1 MKSMIDYLGKLER
14 QITRFS
20 LQVILTVLGPEA
32 AGRYLSYSPIVRR
45 TQARILWL
53 HEQIRSRYGQKAAN
67 RFATDYLSARPRLQD
82 YGIVLV
88 GTGRCRPSEDALA
101 AAMPAILR
109 TAERNSGA
117 SIALVSNLL
126 QRGDIDLALKLAD
139 DLGGD
144 TRTGEKVDWPALLH
158 ALLPHHLY
166 ETKLD
171 RLALA
176 NSARSEVCKNR
187 LLIMDEKLAPAA
199 IRSLASGAEKVT
211 LLQYKDLYGRIDL
224 AEIQAEIPE
233 CEITIEHGR
242 SRVDR
247 FHQRYYDIHMKTLE
261 AAEAFSK
268 SFIMKVPWVA
278 QNVPDLEAFGRDLTL
293 ELSDKLFFKT
303 LRLEGIY
310 QAAIDPSFDSVVVSF
325 GNSFELFRFFYST
338 PALWTDS
345 RIKGCCRSQKIQT
358 VTKYPNRI
366 ADMQRRAAVG
376 SRDPILAVLVELE
389 ERRDSVEAS
398 APPTKV
404 GEYLLLADGT
414 DTGTTKK
421 RSSERNSIAFV
432 ANDSRPYLQT
442 SLQLAMH
449 LHSRFNVDILLT
461 QGNPAKVQQSLDKL
475 PQVADL
481 TAEGGVQKP
490 RVHKVA
496 APPPDKTT
504 TSLFSDVFLLAIAE
518 SAANFFTVHAE
529 DLTVRV
535 ALDAMLSDG
544 LPLATLQTMGNT
556 RRVAAHLKEQSY
568 SAIAISPIRTA
579 NNAMFATIARSLGVP
594 SIAVE
599 PHFLNAAY
607 CRYGTVSS
615 DYAAIY
621 SDYFA
626 QEYDRF
632 FGIPKDRCYAIGSPR
647 VLQPEGYDP
656 IASRKAARSRIGLHE
671 GDPPVVAFPTQPMP
685 REYILAVWRMIIR
698 ATKTLDRPVRVILKT
713 HPEEGPGHVARYR
726 QVILEEDAST
736 FCFVADVDIKD
747 LLIASEFVLNCYSTT
762 AIEAAVLERNVAI
775 VGLDSVDYPMPWHEI
790 LGVPRC
796 NNAKCI
802 AEAISDALQPGS
814 EASLWTKRFKEKNPT
829 FFDNSTFGRLADAIE
844 DIIAKGPRNIR
855 RNDELPSS
863 LFVTAPFREYLV

>member
-1 MKSMIDYLGKLER
+1 MKSIIDYLGKLER

-20 LQVILTVLGPEA
+20 LQAILMVLGAKA
-32 AGRYLSYSPIVRR
+32 AGTYLSYSPFVRR

-53 HEQIRSRYGQKAAN
+53 HEQIRSRSGRAAAD
-67 RFATDYLSARPRLQD
+67 RFAVDYLSARPRLQD

-88 GTGRCRPSEDALA
+88 GTGRHRPHEEALA

-109 TAERNSGA
+109 TADRNAGA
-117 SIALVSNLL
+117 SVALVSTLL
-126 QRGDIDLALKLAD
+126 ERGDIDLALKLAD
-139 DLGGD
+139 DLGGNS
-144 TRTGEKVDWPALLH
+144 RSGEKVDWPALLH

-171 RLALA
+171 RLAFA
-176 NSARSEVCKNR
+176 NSTRSERCKNR

-247 FHQRYYDIHMKTLE
+247 FHQRYYDIHMKTLK

-268 SFIMKVPWVA
+268 SFIAKVPWVA
-278 QNVPDLEAFGRDLTL
+278 QYVPDLEAFGRDLTL

-325 GNSFELFRFFYST
+325 GNSFELFRLFYSA
-338 PALWTDS
+338 PALWEDS
-345 RIKGCCRSQKIQT
+345 RLKGCCRSQKIQT
-358 VTKYPNRI
+358 VTKYPSRI

-376 SRDPILAVLVELE
+376 SRDPVLAVLVDLE
-389 ERRDSVEAS
+389 ERRDTLDAS
-398 APPTKV
+398 TPPPRIRD
-404 GEYLLLADGT
+404 YLLSADNT
-414 DTGTTKK
+414 AAATT
-421 RSSERNSIAFV
+421 RRRASERNSVAFV
-432 ANDSRPYLQT
+432 ANDSRPYLHT
-442 SLQLAMH
+442 SLQLATH
-449 LHSRFNVDILLT
+449 LQRRFNVDLLLT
-461 QGNPAKVQQSLDKL
+461 QGNPTKVQQFLDKL
-475 PQVADL
+475 PQANFV

-490 RVHKVA
+490 KVLKVA
-496 APPPDKTT
+496 APPPDRATT
-504 TSLFSDVFLLAIAE
+504 NLFSDIFLLSISE
-518 SAANFFTVHAE
+518 SVANLFVAYKD

-544 LPLATLQTMGNT
+544 LPLATLHTMGNT
-556 RRVAAHLKEQSY
+556 RRVAVHLKEQNY

-579 NNAMFATIARSLGVP
+579 NNAMFATIARIRGVP

-599 PHFLNAAY
+599 PHFLNSAY
-607 CRYGTVSS
+607 CRYGSISS

-647 VLQPEGYDP
+647 VLQPVGYNP

-671 GDPPVVAFPTQPMP
+671 GDPAVVAFPTQPMP
-685 REYILAVWRMIIR
+685 RDYILAVWRMIIR
-698 ATKTLDRPVRVILKT
+698 AAKTLDRPVRVILKT

-762 AIEAAVLERNVAI
+762 AIEAAILERNVAI
-775 VGLDSVDYPMPWHEI
+775 VGLEGVDYPMPWHEI

-796 NNAKCI
+796 NTAKRI
-802 AEAISDALQPGS
+802 AEVISEALQPGS
-814 EASLWTKRFKEKNPT
+814 EASLWTERFKEQNPT
-829 FFDNSTFGRLADAIE
+829 FFDNSTYDRLETVVE
-844 DIIAKGPRNIR
+844 DIIAKGSKGIR
-855 RNDELPSS
+855 RHDELPSS
-863 LFVTAPFREYLV
+863 LFVTAPFKEYLV